1 METVGLLLLGLVLGA
16 LLGGVAAWVVLQQR
30 AQARLQAQ
38 RADDAAAA
46 CAERDAA
53 VRAVEERAAERAAV
67 AEARASAAEE
77 HTRSVLSAR
86 QDAIV
91 AQLREQAAADRA
103 DVEQRLSAALADAA
117 GLREALEASRQQL
130 RETVD
135 AHRRQEAERQKGET
149 GQAQVLQT
157 LKPVL
162 EHLRGMQTKVDA
174 LEKARVEQHTE
185 LAAQIKHTQHSVEE
199 SRKAADTLASVLK
212 NNSVRGAWGETQL
225 RTLVET
231 AGLLNRVDFELQ
243 HSVEADSGDRRPDM
257 VINLP
262 GGKQMAID
270 AKVPYNSFMD
280 AQREGLEPETRQRLL
295 DDHAKKVRGHVDVL
309 ARKGYWT
316 GLAVS
321 PEFTVAF
328 IPNEQLLNAALEVD
342 PSLMEHAFRQG
353 IVLATPTN
361 LWGML
366 KTVAFT
372 WKQEALTED
381 AQALFEMGQV
391 LYRRIV
397 KMAEHVDKLGR
408 SIQRSVKDYNAF
420 TGSLERSVLPA
431 ARKLNAADPLATI
444 APPQEIEEA
453 PRSLTAGDFAAL
465 TDVERPELDLALA
478 FEETV
483 EAEIVHEA
491 DAG

>member
-1 METVGLLLLGLVLGA
+1 
-16 LLGGVAAWVVLQQR
+16 
-30 AQARLQAQ
+30 
-38 RADDAAAA
+38 
-46 CAERDAA
+46 
-53 VRAVEERAAERAAV
+53 
-67 AEARASAAEE
+67 
-77 HTRSVLSAR
+77 
-86 QDAIV
+86 
-91 AQLREQAAADRA
+91 
-103 DVEQRLSAALADAA
+103 
-117 GLREALEASRQQL
+117 
-130 RETVD
+130 
-135 AHRRQEAERQKGET
+135 
-149 GQAQVLQT
+149 

-162 EHLRGMQTKVDA
+162 EHLRGMQTKVDS

-185 LAAQIKHTQHSVEE
+185 LAAQIRHTQRSVEE

-280 AQREGLEPETRQRLL
+280 AQREGLEPEIRRRLL
-295 DDHAKKVRGHVDVL
+295 EDHARKVRGHVDVL

-328 IPNEQLLNAALEVD
+328 IPNEQLLNAALDVD

-361 LWGML
+361 LWSML

-397 KMAEHVDKLGR
+397 KLAEHVDKLGR

-444 APPQEIEEA
+444 GAPHEIEEA
-453 PRSLTAGDFAAL
+453 PRSLTAGDFEAL
-465 TDVERPELDLALA
+465 AEVERPELDLTLA

-483 EAEIVHEA
+483 EAEIIAEA

>member
-16 LLGGVAAWVVLQQR
+16 LLGGAVTWIAAQQR
-30 AQARLQAQ
+30 VRNAADAQAASHEAQ
-38 RADDAAAA
+38 RAADAEAARA
-46 CAERDAA
+46 ALETAVHAAED
-53 VRAVEERAAERAAV
+53 RAAERAAV
-67 AEARASAAEE
+67 AEARATAAEE
-77 HTRSVLSAR
+77 HTRSVLAAR

-103 DVEQRLSAALADAA
+103 DVEQRLSAALAEAA
-117 GLREALEASRQQL
+117 GLRDALEAARLQH
-130 RETVD
+130 RETLE
-135 AHRRQEAERQKGET
+135 AHRREEAELLKGEA
-149 GQAQVLQT
+149 GQAQVLKT
-157 LKPVL
+157 LQPVL
-162 EHLRGMQTKVDA
+162 EHLRGMQTKVDS

-185 LAAQIKHTQHSVEE
+185 LAAQIRHTQRSVEE

-212 NNSVRGAWGETQL
+212 NNAVRGAWGETQL

-231 AGLLNRVDFELQ
+231 AGLLNRVDFDLQ

-295 DDHAKKVRGHVDVL
+295 DDHA
-309 ARKGYWT
+309 
-316 GLAVS
+316 S

-328 IPNEQLLNAALEVD
+328 IPNEQLLNSALEVD

-361 LWGML
+361 LWSML

-397 KMAEHVDKLGR
+397 KLAEHVDKLGR

-431 ARKLNAADPLATI
+431 ARKLNAADPGTTI
-444 APPQEIEEA
+444 AVPHEIEEA
-453 PRSLTAGDFAAL
+453 PRSLAAGDFAAL
-465 TDVERPELDLALA
+465 ADIERPELDLTLA
-478 FEETV
+478 FEESVV
-483 EAEIVHEA
+483 EAEIVDEA

>member
-1 METVGLLLLGLVLGA
+1 MEMVGLVLLGLVLGM
-16 LLGGVAAWVVLQQR
+16 LVGGLAVRVMLQQHVER
-30 AQARLQAQ
+30 AR
-38 RADDAAAA
+38 AAAA
-46 CAERDAA
+46 DASRVA
-53 VRAVEERAAERAAV
+53 QDEALREAARRAA
-67 AEARASAAEE
+67 AAEE
-77 HTRSVLSAR
+77 HTRAVLAAR
-86 QDAIV
+86 QEAIV
-91 AQLREQAAADRA
+91 AQLHQQAARERA
-103 DVEQRLSAALADAA
+103 DVEQRLSAAVAQVS
-117 GLREALEASRQQL
+117 GLQEALEAARQQH
-130 RETVD
+130 RELLD
-135 AHRRQEAERQKGET
+135 AQRREQVKREQGEA
-149 GQAQVLQT
+149 GQAQVLKT
-157 LKPVL
+157 LTPVL
-162 EHLRGMQTKVDA
+162 EHLRSMQTKVDS

-185 LAAQIKHTQHSVEE
+185 LAAQIRHTQHSVEE

-212 NNSVRGAWGETQL
+212 NNVVRGAWGETQL
-225 RTLVET
+225 QTLVET

-280 AQREGLEPETRQRLL
+280 AQREGLAPETRQRLL
-295 DDHAKKVRGHVDVL
+295 EDHAKRVRAHVDVL

-316 GLAVS
+316 GLPIS

-328 IPNEQLLNAALEVD
+328 IPNEQLLNSALDVD

-361 LWGML
+361 LWSML

-397 KMAEHVDKLGR
+397 KLAEHVDKLGR

-431 ARKLNAADPLATI
+431 ARKLNAADPISAI
-444 APPQEIEEA
+444 AAPHEIEEA
-453 PRSLTAGDFAAL
+453 PRSLAAGDFAVLADL
-465 TDVERPELDLALA
+465 DRPELDLTLV
-478 FEETV
+478 FDEKEV
-483 EAEIVHEA
+483 VDAELVD
-491 DAG
+491 DAAAG

>member
-1 METVGLLLLGLVLGA
+1 MASLGLVSLG
-16 LLGGVAAWVVLQQR
+16 LLIGLLMGGLAVWVVLQHRSEQLR
-30 AQARLQAQ
+30 D
-38 RADDAAAA
+38 ADEAAA
-46 CAERDAA
+46 
-53 VRAVEERAAERAAV
+53 RATLDGALRQAAERAA
-67 AEARASAAEE
+67 AADEQTRA
-77 HTRSVLSAR
+77 VLAAR

-91 AQLREQAAADRA
+91 AQLHQRAERDRA
-103 DVEQRLSAALADAA
+103 DIGQQLSAALAQVA
-117 GLREALEASRQQL
+117 GLQEALGVARQQQ
-130 RETVD
+130 RELIEN
-135 AHRRQEAERQKGET
+135 HRREQAEREKGEA
-149 GQAQVLQT
+149 GQAQVLKT
-157 LKPVL
+157 LAPVL
-162 EHLRGMQTKVDA
+162 EHLRSMQTKVDT

-185 LAAQIKHTQHSVEE
+185 LAAQIRHTQRSVEE

-212 NNSVRGAWGETQL
+212 NNAVRGAWGETQL

-295 DDHAKKVRGHVDVL
+295 EDHAKKVRGHVDVL

-361 LWGML
+361 LWSML

-431 ARKLNAADPLATI
+431 ARKLNEADPVSVI
-444 APPQEIEEA
+444 APPHEIEEA
-453 PRSLTAGDFAAL
+453 PRALAAGDFAAL
-465 TDVERPELDLALA
+465 TDVDRPELDLTLA
-478 FEETV
+478 FEEPV
-483 EAEIVHEA
+483 EGEIVADA

>member
-1 METVGLLLLGLVLGA
+1 MASLGLVALGLLLGLLV
-16 LLGGVAAWVVLQQR
+16 GGIAVRSVLQR
-30 AQARLQAQ
+30 
-38 RADDAAAA
+38 AAA
-46 CAERDAA
+46 ERASVVDAGEQR
-53 VRAVEERAAERAAV
+53 VRQAAERAA
-67 AEARASAAEE
+67 AADE
-77 HTRSVLSAR
+77 HTREVLAAR
-86 QDAIV
+86 QEAIV
-91 AQLREQAAADRA
+91 AQLRQQAADDRA
-103 DVEQRLSAALADAA
+103 DVEQRLAASLAQSAALQ
-117 GLREALEASRQQL
+117 EALEVARVQY
-130 RETVD
+130 REVVET
-135 AHRRQEAERQKGET
+135 RRREQTERAQGEA
-149 GQAQVLQT
+149 GQAQVLKT
-157 LKPVL
+157 LTPVL
-162 EHLRGMQTKVDA
+162 EHLRSMQTKVDS

-185 LAAQIKHTQHSVEE
+185 LAAQIRHTQRSVEE
-199 SRKAADTLASVLK
+199 SRKAADTLSSVLK
-212 NNSVRGAWGETQL
+212 NNVVRGAWGETQL

-231 AGLLNRVDFELQ
+231 AGLLNRIDFELQ
-243 HSVEADSGDRRPDM
+243 ASVEADSGDRRPDM

-262 GGKQMAID
+262 GGKQMAVD

-280 AQREGLEPETRQRLL
+280 AQRDGIEPEARQRLL
-295 DDHAKKVRGHVDVL
+295 EDHAKRVRAHVDVL
-309 ARKGYWT
+309 SRKGYWT
-316 GLAVS
+316 GLALS

-372 WKQEALTED
+372 WKQEALAED

-431 ARKLNAADPLATI
+431 ARKLNAADPVASLAT
-444 APPQEIEEA
+444 PPEIEEA
-453 PRSLTAGDFAAL
+453 PRQLTAGDFAAL
-465 TDVERPELDLALA
+465 ADVDRPELDLALV

-483 EAEIVHEA
+483 DAEIVDEA